1 MFNYRW
7 LYVFLVLFVPTF
19 ASADTY
25 YWRTSAQG
33 FNFDGAS
40 PQASCNEY
48 MVFRDSYSPKYKHS
62 VTSMEF
68 ISSSQ
73 YRCNYEA
80 RGLPGTNVAGLV
92 NNNVVMVNRLGDSCP
107 DGQEPNV
114 TDPTSPTCQEPEPDL
129 CAEKAGSSFPFTKA
143 NSQAD
148 NYVSVNNG
156 YGIPSTEA
164 CFNGCAASTTDQKCV
179 IKTSGSYRCA
189 GTAYYTGSK
198 CTSAV
203 DVDFSDFVEKPE
215 PETTTKEEP
224 CQYIEGA
231 DGVLRCD
238 SEFTT
243 QKEGQYCGDVNGV
256 KTCVDSKPTKNGV
269 EIKTEVKTDTN
280 ADGSTTT
287 TKKDTATHTE
297 CKGVNDCKSTTTT
310 TTTTIEKD
318 ADGKTKSVTGTCNGP
333 ACPDK
338 ETNPDADGDGY
349 GDCVTGDCS
358 SSGGSGEGWYEAG
371 EDTYASV
378 LGDFRDRVSDLPVTN
393 GVGNFLSF
401 NPSGSCPGSTK
412 QVWVFT
418 VQLDQWCG
426 NDIPWSLIASVILG
440 AAAMMS
446 FRIAFL

>member
-1 MFNYRW
+1 MFNHRW
-7 LYVFLVLFVPTF
+7 FYFFLVLLVPSF
-19 ASADTY
+19 ASAEEYYWERYTAPDGKRYSSAVTACESHYPKTDPYDTY
-25 YWRTSAQG
+25 TYGGIKWTNASSVQCQGRRASNGNVFGQFSVVRRGTSCAPG
-33 FNFDGAS
+33 STYDSTTGG
-40 PQASCNEY
+40 CN
-48 MVFRDSYSPKYKHS
+48 
-62 VTSMEF
+62 
-68 ISSSQ
+68 
-73 YRCNYEA
+73 A
-80 RGLPGTNVAGLV
+80 
-92 NNNVVMVNRLGDSCP
+92 
-107 DGQEPNV
+107 
-114 TDPTSPTCQEPEPDL
+114 PEPDL
-129 CAEKAGSSFPFTKA
+129 CAEKAGSSFPFKKA

-148 NYVSVNNG
+148 NYVTVNNG

-164 CFNGCAASTTDQKCV
+164 CFNGCAASTTDQKCT
-179 IKTSGSYRCA
+179 INTSGSYRCA

-203 DVDFSDFVEKPE
+203 DVDFSDFVEKPD
-215 PETTTKEEP
+215 PETTSKEEP
-224 CQYIEGA
+224 CQYIQGA

-243 QKEGQYCGDVNGV
+243 QKEGQFCGEVNGV
-256 KTCVDSKPTKNGV
+256 KTCVDAKPTKNGV
-269 EIKTEVKTDTN
+269 EISTEVKTETD
-280 ADGSTTT
+280 ADGGTTT
-287 TKKDTATHTE
+287 TKTDTATHTE

-310 TTTTIEKD
+310 TTTTIKKD
-318 ADGKTKSVTGTCNGP
+318 AQGNTSSVTGTCTGP
-333 ACPDK
+333 ACADK
-338 ETNPDADGDGY
+338 DTNPDSDGDGY